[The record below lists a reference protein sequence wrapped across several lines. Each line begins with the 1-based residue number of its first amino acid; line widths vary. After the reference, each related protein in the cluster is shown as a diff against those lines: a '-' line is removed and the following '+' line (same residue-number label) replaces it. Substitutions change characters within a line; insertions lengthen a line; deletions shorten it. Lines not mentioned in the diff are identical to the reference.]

1 MLVGSA
7 FKDLTFMFD
16 TLAFTCGAVLVVNF
30 TGFCFFFAHGVT
42 FAFDWVAHL
51 ISVGADF
58 IISAVIVISALD
70 LDAGSILTEV
80 FARSV
85 SSCQTVIVVST
96 FDWFTFILITDEF
109 SIWIGV
115 EVTRG
120 INFLPAVFVFTAD
133 LIFTLV
139 SETSVSFTEV
149 GFTIQVRSTFNINTF
164 VSVFESAADLF
175 VTAMFSVQTFNIDT
189 LIIPT
194 G

>member
-1 MLVGSA
+1 M
-7 FKDLTFMFD
+7 
-16 TLAFTCGAVLVVNF
+16 
-30 TGFCFFFAHGVT
+30 T

-96 FDWFTFILITDEF
+96 FDWFTFIIITDEF

-139 SETSVSFTEV
+139 GETSVSFTEV

-175 VTAMFSVQTFNIDT
+175 VTAMFSVQAFNIDT